1 MTVMLLFWGNAAV
14 MLFQPLVNRGVIDN
28 AILPMSEGKIPVSMG
43 TILFYILLIAACNIV
58 TSALNMGRQFV
69 TVKASAS
76 MERDIKDMVYEK
88 VQSLSIGYLDT
99 RKTGDLMNRINRDS
113 GLVKGFMQNVFSQ
126 AINEVILLIG
136 VIAIL
141 FAYNWKLA
149 LLTVLPVPLV
159 ILLCYLYR
167 EKMDKMFHAQWVM
180 MDMFTSL
187 LYDILNGIRVV

>member
-1 MTVMLLFWGNAAV
+1 
-14 MLFQPLVNRGVIDN
+14 
-28 AILPMSEGKIPVSMG
+28 
-43 TILFYILLIAACNIV
+43 
-58 TSALNMGRQFV
+58 
-69 TVKASAS
+69 
-76 MERDIKDMVYEK
+76 
-88 VQSLSIGYLDT
+88 
-99 RKTGDLMNRINRDS
+99 MNRINRDS

-167 EKMDKMFHAQWVM
+167 EKMDKMYHAQWVK
-180 MDMFTSL
+180 MDKFTSL
-187 LYDILNGIRVV
+187 LNDILNGIRRCV